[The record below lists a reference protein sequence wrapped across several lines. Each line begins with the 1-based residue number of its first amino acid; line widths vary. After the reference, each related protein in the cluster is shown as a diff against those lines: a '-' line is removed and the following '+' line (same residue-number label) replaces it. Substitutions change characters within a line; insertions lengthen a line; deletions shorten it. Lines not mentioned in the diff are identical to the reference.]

1 MSWYELGTFRPSGGK
16 IMDIQEAVILLHDI
30 ARKFE
35 KNDIQLALEIR
46 AIADKVNAKKT
57 FLDESD
63 METIRKA
70 T

>member
-1 MSWYELGTFRPSGGK
+1 
-16 IMDIQEAVILLHDI
+16 MDIQEAVMLLHNI

-63 METIRKA
+63 MGTIKRA

>member
-1 MSWYELGTFRPSGGK
+1 
-16 IMDIQEAVILLHDI
+16 MDIQEAVILLHDI

-57 FLDESD
+57 FSDESD
-63 METIRKA
+63 MGTIRRA